1 MVSSSTSCWPLV
13 ASQHWMEEKESA
25 IASWIGAALGK
36 ATEVPDR
43 KARIK
48 IL

>member
-1 MVSSSTSCWPLV
+1 MVSGSTLSWPFV
-13 ASQHWMEEKESA
+13 MSQHWMEESA
-25 IASWIGAALGK
+25 TASWIGAALGQ
-36 ATEVPDR
+36 ATEVPSR